1 MLEMVIDKLVH
12 ARDLEKDKYY
22 EAVKECAD
30 MLSMICMDG
39 MGLGTRV
46 LSTDV
51 YVARNETLEEH
62 LEEIWLAINELQK
75 GGNNADGC

>member
-1 MLEMVIDKLVH
+1 MLEVVIDKLIH
-12 ARDLEKDKYY
+12 ARSLDKDAYLESI
-22 EAVKECAD
+22 KECAD

-62 LEEIWLAINELQK
+62 LEEIWAAINEIRGEHQ
-75 GGNNADGC
+75 